1 MCSLFASFI
10 SCAICSSFSALTT
23 TSGICAYSFP
33 AESLAN
39 SSIFSISVRTFRS
52 PKIFLN
58 SPRVSGVT
66 FLYSI
71 STSSLLTTGCFAFPK
86 FLNEDRQDLEDIS
99 YDPKITHSEDPGV
112 WIIVDGHDDVGG
124 THSCKVL
131 DCTRDANG
139 NVEAGTHG
147 LARETHLMRVGDP
160 AHVDRLPGSSYRTI
174 EQVCKFMEQVEVLGV
189 LQPFAAGDDHI
200 RFLDG

>member
-71 STSSLLTTGCFAFPK
+71 STSSLLTTGYFLFPE
-86 FLNEDRQDLEDIS
+86 FLNKDGQDLQCVPH
-99 YDPKITHSEDPGV
+99 YAKIAHLKDWGIRV
-112 WIIVDGHDDVGG
+112 IVNGYHNVSG
-124 THSCKVL
+124 THPGNVL
-131 DCTRDANG
+131 DRTG
-139 NVEAGTHG
+139 NPSCNIQTWTHRFP
-147 LARETHLMRVGDP
+147 RETHLMRVGDP
-160 AHVDRLPGSSYRTI
+160 AHVDRLPGGSYRAI

-189 LQPFAAGDDHI
+189 LQPFAAGDDHV